1 MDPHQVFCP
10 NAACMARGQVGKGN
24 IRVHSHTEQRY
35 RCTVCRKTFSAR
47 TGTVFYRSHT
57 PAGLLTVVVALIA
70 HGCPVAAIE
79 AVFGIQAR
87 TVRAW
92 VAAAGTHAQTVH
104 EHLVAHPR
112 ALGHVQAD
120 EIRVKTQGRVVWM
133 ALALQVCTR
142 LWLGGAVGEHR
153 DRTLIDTLAAQIRAC
168 AVYGPLLVAVD
179 GLVTYVGALERAF
192 RRAVPSG
199 RRGRPRLVIWEPLVI
214 GQVIK
219 QYQRRRVVAVGHWI
233 ARGTAVAAAALG
245 QASGG
250 SRVLNTAYIERLN
263 ATFRERLASLR
274 RRGRSLARTT
284 ASLTAEMYLVGTV
297 YNFCSPHAS
306 LRQRGGLAHTPAMAA
321 GITDHCWTMREMLE
335 QRVPP
340 ARWQPPK
347 QRGRPS
353 MAQKRLTER
362 WAA

>member
-10 NAACMARGQVGKGN
+10 NADCIARGHIGKGN

-35 RCTVCRKTFSAR
+35 RCTLCRKTFSAR
-47 TGTVFYRSHT
+47 AGTVFYRRHT
-57 PAGLLTVVVALIA
+57 PAWLLTVVVALVA

-79 AVFGIQAR
+79 AVFGLQAR

-92 VAAAGTHAQTVH
+92 VATAGTHAQTVH
-104 EHLVAHPR
+104 EHLVHQPR
-112 ALGHVQAD
+112 DLVQVQAD

-133 ALALQVCTR
+133 ALALMVGTR
-142 LWLGGAVGEHR
+142 LWLGGVVGEQR
-153 DRTLIDTLAAQIRAC
+153 DRPLIDKLARQIRAC
-168 AVYGPLLVAVD
+168 AADGPVLVAVD

-192 RRAVPSG
+192 RQAVPTG
-199 RRGRPRLVIWEPLVI
+199 QRGRPRLVLGDELVI

-219 QYQRRRVVAVGHWI
+219 QYARRRVVGVGHWI
-233 ARGTAVAAAALG
+233 ARGTAAAAAALG
-245 QASGG
+245 KASGG
-250 SRVLNTAYIERLN
+250 GQVLNTAYIERLN

-284 ASLTAEMYLVGTV
+284 ASLRAEMYLVGTV

-306 LRQRGGLAHTPAMAA
+306 LRQATGQEQTPAMAA
-321 GITDHCWTMREMLE
+321 GITDHCWTLTELLE
-335 QRVPP
+335 HRVPP

-347 QRGRPS
+347 QRGRRS
-353 MAQKRLTER
+353 AAQKRLIEQ